1 MVRIV
6 HWKVLQNVQH
16 LIKGTSD
23 SKWNNYAA
31 SFCLNETQKKYLKE
45 KEKSFTNY
53 RKFTTAGSY

>member
-1 MVRIV
+1 M